1 MFLVT
6 DEKYSEAIGL
16 NEKNLSM
23 AVPAVDFYHAHT
35 HTHARAQGER
45 RFGLYLCTY
54 SWRMVARG

>member
-35 HTHARAQGER
+35 HTCARAG
-45 RFGLYLCTY
+45 
-54 SWRMVARG
+54 